1 MSTPIEHVGGELA
14 PDRGNWFQT
23 ASGRA
28 FYPMDP
34 RADEVFISDIAHALA
49 NICRFGGHARE
60 FYSVGQHCL
69 LVSFALAPPKEMD
82 QLAAATSTIGVKAYR
97 GLLAHGLLGL
107 LHDAAEAYIGDMV
120 SPVKHS
126 PQLVGFRQVEDKIEK
141 VIGLRFGLNH
151 QSFSWG
157 PVKDADRRMLFT
169 EKRDLRGEGNV
180 PPSLKWEDAE
190 KYPPFEDVKIRPMPA
205 GVAREAY
212 LERFGDL
219 WQRLHGEA
227 WSEA

>member
-1 MSTPIEHVGGELA
+1 MSTPVEQVGEVE
-14 PDRGNWFQT
+14 PSRGNWFQT

-69 LVSFALAPPKEMD
+69 LVSFALAPVKEMD
-82 QLAAATSTIGVKAYR
+82 QLAAATSGIGKQAYR
-97 GLLAHGLLGL
+97 DLLELGLLGL

-120 SPVKHS
+120 SPVKHADE
-126 PQLVGFRQVEDKIEK
+126 LIGYRRVEGKVEKAIGERFQVRSYE
-141 VIGLRFGLNH
+141 FGN
-151 QSFSWG
+151 G

-180 PPSLKWEDAE
+180 PPSLKWEDAD
-190 KYPPFEDVKIRPMPA
+190 KYPAYDDLVVRPMPA
-205 GVAREAY
+205 GAAREGY
-212 LERFGDL
+212 LERFADL

-227 WSEA
+227 WSEL